1 MGAQR
6 RRNYNFRQSNR
17 ERNAE
22 SSYGNF
28 KKSLANKFNKLVFKK
43 YGKN

>member
-6 RRNYNFRQSNR
+6 RRNYNFRQSSS
-17 ERNAE
+17 ERSAE

-28 KKSLANKFNKLVFKK
+28 KKALAHHINKLVFKK